1 MIVVMTQDTQPSP
14 LKTLLTKAL
23 FVIGIIFL
31 IVVIGFALLF
41 IVPRI
46 VSGIGGAA
54 SALTSIFRGA
64 AGDGIAVT
72 TTASRVK
79 TEEEFTISWDDVEAT
94 PTTSHAV
101 SFSCVENTTVR
112 IDGKRAQCE
121 KNIDVSFAENDI
133 DVEIENTKVDS
144 VAEVA
149 FKIAAIESGEEK
161 RSGKTVVAATN
172 GAPSVFDDSSDDD
185 TATDTTDSDVD
196 DKPAPSGGSTVT
208 SKPSTSSTGSTT
220 VKPTAGKANLYISR
234 AVTGT
239 WREGVVFV
247 ANRIEEDEIG
257 GVEFTVINDGG
268 TATGP
273 WTFTYTEPT
282 ARGDVRSA
290 GTQPSIPAGGSL
302 TYTIKFPSYAEGMKS
317 TTITLDTS
325 NSVAERNEYDNSR
338 TEVLLFD
345 ATSNDQGTGGGS
357 FNKNDD
363 ANLTVEILGTGRLD
377 GRRFVET
384 DNVDSNDELAV
395 RFKIKNDG
403 GESTGAWR
411 FMVELSG
418 DDDQDYESARQP
430 SLAPGQSA
438 EYTLAFDGIDRDAE
452 SVTFKVTADSDD
464 DVDEEDERDNEES
477 ERVRLD

>member
-1 MIVVMTQDTQPSP
+1 MIVDMTQDTNQSP
-14 LKTLLTKAL
+14 MKALLTKAL
-23 FVIGIIFL
+23 FVVGIIFL

-72 TTASRVK
+72 TSASRVK
-79 TEEEFTISWDDVEAT
+79 TEEEFTISWDDAESV
-94 PTTSHAV
+94 PTTSYAI
-101 SFSCVENTTVR
+101 SFSCVENTVVR

-121 KNIDVSFAENDI
+121 KNIDVSFAENDV
-133 DVEIENTKVDS
+133 DVEIENSKTDS
-144 VAEVA
+144 VSEVT
-149 FKIAAIESGEEK
+149 FKIAAVEAGEET
-161 RSGKTVVAATN
+161 RSGKTVVAVTN
-172 GAPSVFDDSSDDD
+172 GTPSIIPDETDILPNGSNDDE
-185 TATDTTDSDVD
+185 
-196 DKPAPSGGSTVT
+196 PSTESNDNV
-208 SKPSTSSTGSTT
+208 SKPSTGSTGGATI
-220 VKPTAGKANLYISR
+220 KPVAGKPNLYISR

-239 WREGVVFV
+239 WIEGVVMPSS
-247 ANRIEEDEIG
+247 RIEEDEIG

-282 ARGDVRSA
+282 ARGDVRNA

-302 TYTIKFPSYAEGMKS
+302 TYTIKLPSYAEGMKS

-338 TEVLLFD
+338 TEILLFD
-345 ATSNDQGTGGGS
+345 AESNDQSSGGTGS
-357 FNKNDD
+357 YNRNDD

-384 DNVDSNDELAV
+384 DNVDANDELAV

-403 GESTGAWR
+403 GESTGSWR
-411 FMVELSG
+411 FTVELSG
-418 DDDQDYESARQP
+418 DDDQDYKSARQP

-438 EYTLAFDGIDRDAE
+438 EYTLAFDGIDRDANH
-452 SVTFKVTADSDD
+452 VTFKVTADSDD
-464 DVDEEDERDNEES
+464 DVDEEDERDNDES
-477 ERVRLD
+477 ERVNLD

>member
-1 MIVVMTQDTQPSP
+1 
-14 LKTLLTKAL
+14 
-23 FVIGIIFL
+23 
-31 IVVIGFALLF
+31 
-41 IVPRI
+41 
-46 VSGIGGAA
+46 
-54 SALTSIFRGA
+54 
-64 AGDGIAVT
+64 
-72 TTASRVK
+72 
-79 TEEEFTISWDDVEAT
+79 
-94 PTTSHAV
+94 
-101 SFSCVENTTVR
+101 VR

-133 DVEIENTKVDS
+133 DVEIENSKIDS

-172 GAPSVFDDSSDDD
+172 GSPSVFDDSSD
-185 TATDTTDSDVD
+185 TTNTTDTSDSDD
-196 DKPAPSGGSTVT
+196 EPATSGSSNVT
-208 SKPSTSSTGSTT
+208 TKPSTGSTGGTT

-234 AVTGT
+234 AVSGT

-247 ANRIEEDEIG
+247 SNRIEEDEIG

-338 TEVLLFD
+338 TEILLFD
-345 ATSNDQGTGGGS
+345 ATSNDQGTGSGS

-411 FMVELSG
+411 FTVELTG

-452 SVTFKVTADSDD
+452 TVTFKVTADSDD
-464 DVDEEDERDNEES
+464 DVDEEDERDNEET

>member
-1 MIVVMTQDTQPSP
+1 MIVDMTQDTNQSP
-14 LKTLLTKAL
+14 IKALLMKAL
-23 FVIGIIFL
+23 FVVGIIFL

-79 TEEEFTISWDDVEAT
+79 TEEEFTISWDDVDAT

-101 SFSCVENTTVR
+101 SFSCVENTVVR

-149 FKIAAIESGEEK
+149 FKISAIESGEEK

-172 GAPSVFDDSSDDD
+172 GSPSVFDDSSDD
-185 TATDTTDSDVD
+185 ADTTDTSNSDD
-196 DKPAPSGGSTVT
+196 DKPATSGSSNVT
-208 SKPSTSSTGSTT
+208 TKHSTGSTGGTT

-234 AVTGT
+234 AVSGT

-247 ANRIEEDEIG
+247 SNRIEEDEIG

-290 GTQPSIPAGGSL
+290 GTQPSIPAGSSL
-302 TYTIKFPSYAEGMKS
+302 TYTIQFPSYAEGMKS

-338 TEVLLFD
+338 TEILLFD
-345 ATSNDQGTGGGS
+345 ATSNDQGTGSGS

-411 FMVELSG
+411 FTVELTG

-452 SVTFKVTADSDD
+452 TVTFKVTADSDD
-464 DVDEEDERDNEES
+464 DVDEEDERDNDES

>member
-1 MIVVMTQDTQPSP
+1 MIVVMTQDTNQSP
-14 LKTLLTKAL
+14 MKALLTKAL
-23 FVIGIIFL
+23 FVVGIIFL

-72 TTASRVK
+72 TSASRVK
-79 TEEEFTISWDDVEAT
+79 SEEEFTISWDDAESV
-94 PTTSHAV
+94 PTTSYAV
-101 SFSCVENTTVR
+101 SFSCVENTVIR

-144 VAEVA
+144 VAEVS
-149 FKIAAIESGEEK
+149 FKIAAVESGEET

-172 GAPSVFDDSSDDD
+172 GTPSIFDNDDD
-185 TATDTTDSDVD
+185 TNYIPDNNDDED
-196 DKPAPSGGSTVT
+196 DKPSNGNV
-208 SKPSTSSTGSTT
+208 SKPSTGSTGGTT
-220 VKPTAGKANLYISR
+220 VKPTTGKPNLYISR

-239 WREGVVFV
+239 WIEGVVTSS
-247 ANRIEEDEIG
+247 NRVEEDEIG
-257 GVEFTVINDGG
+257 GVEFTVVNDGG
-268 TATGP
+268 AATGP
-273 WTFTYTEPT
+273 WAFTYTEPT
-282 ARGDVRSA
+282 ARGDVRNA

-302 TYTIKFPSYAEGMKS
+302 TYTIKFPSYAAGMKS

-345 ATSNDQGTGGGS
+345 ETSTDQNTGGNGS
-357 FNKNDD
+357 YNRDDD

-384 DNVDSNDELAV
+384 DNVDSGDELAV

-411 FMVELSG
+411 FTVELSG

-438 EYTLAFDGIDRDAE
+438 EYTLAFDGIDRDAD

-477 ERVRLD
+477 ERVNLD

>member
-1 MIVVMTQDTQPSP
+1 MIVVMTQDTNQSP
-14 LKTLLTKAL
+14 IKALLTKAL
-23 FVIGIIFL
+23 FVVGIIFL

-79 TEEEFTISWDDVEAT
+79 SEEEFTISWDDVEAV

-101 SFSCVENTTVR
+101 SFSCVENTIIR

-133 DVEIENTKVDS
+133 DVEIENSKADS

-149 FKIAAIESGEEK
+149 FKISAIESGEEK
-161 RSGKTVVAATN
+161 RSGKTVVAVTN
-172 GAPSVFDDSSDDD
+172 GTPSVFDDSSDN
-185 TATDTTDSDVD
+185 TDTSDSDN
-196 DKPAPSGGSTVT
+196 DKPATSGSSNVTTKPATGST
-208 SKPSTSSTGSTT
+208 GGTT
-220 VKPTAGKANLYISR
+220 VKPAAGKANLYISR
-234 AVTGT
+234 AVSGT
-239 WREGVVFV
+239 WREGVVF
-247 ANRIEEDEIG
+247 ASNRIEEDQIG

-302 TYTIKFPSYAEGMKS
+302 TYTIQFPSYAEGMKS

-345 ATSNDQGTGGGS
+345 AASNNQGTGGGS
-357 FNKNDD
+357 FNRNDD

-411 FMVELSG
+411 FTVELTG

-430 SLAPGQSA
+430 SLSPGQSA

-452 SVTFKVTADSDD
+452 TVTFKVTADSDD
-464 DVDEEDERDNEES
+464 DVDEEDERDNDES